1 MAFNVPDLSPNTHGR
16 IQEYIFDLSEHLT
29 IITKM
34 ERAVSISLGVT
45 VYEKTVPFIKY
56 LKMIFSQLT
65 FNILKIKMEF
75 KNNNTITNGLL

>member
-16 IQEYIFDLSEHLT
+16 IQEHIFDLSEHLT

-45 VYEKTVPFIKY
+45 VYEKTVPFI
-56 LKMIFSQLT
+56 
-65 FNILKIKMEF
+65 
-75 KNNNTITNGLL
+75 